1 MGPQRSTMARM
12 RDRAL
17 SARTSSAER
26 VARSSKVSVVEVSHT
41 NANANKIT
49 SVFDLTTTGT

>member
-1 MGPQRSTMARM
+1 MARM